1 MIANPETVE
10 TGNEVADEVI
20 TVLLSTSMF
29 VGGTLGFLLDNTIPG
44 KQSVWFLI
52 FENIKEIFLTSK
64 TTSPFL
70 KAVLI
75 KRAIFQNF

>member
-1 MIANPETVE
+1 MKIQALPQWMIANPETVE

-44 KQSVWFLI
+44 KQSVC
-52 FENIKEIFLTSK
+52 
-64 TTSPFL
+64 FL
-70 KAVLI
+70 KFDKQLGLFPLRRQPVVY
-75 KRAIFQNF
+75 

>member
-44 KQSVWFLI
+44 
-52 FENIKEIFLTSK
+52 
-64 TTSPFL
+64 
-70 KAVLI
+70 
-75 KRAIFQNF
+75 

>member
-1 MIANPETVE
+1 MIANPETVQ

-44 KQSVWFLI
+44 KQSVSFLI
-52 FENIKEIFLTSK
+52 FEKQLGLFPL
-64 TTSPFL
+64 L
-70 KAVLI
+70 RQQVAY
-75 KRAIFQNF
+75 